1 MYNLHATF
9 EIMILESFLGVCSYN
24 LTEKMGHDGEMGL
37 DLPIP
42 RRVFPDLARLE
53 GEDAEM
59 VASAQNCGLHEGH
72 FPGAWGPR

>member
-24 LTEKMGHDGEMGL
+24 LTEKMGHDGELGL
-37 DLPIP
+37 ALPFP
-42 RRVFPDLARLE
+42 RRVFLVLARLV

-59 VASAQNCGLHEGH
+59 M
-72 FPGAWGPR
+72 P